1 MSSLIVDSSYI
12 YDVFYT
18 DQHGIDYKNQFILIE
33 RRNKRDK

>member
-18 DQHGIDYKNQFILIE
+18 YQHGIDYKNQFILIE
-33 RRNKRDK
+33 QGNKTDE